1 MCYIVVVVVVVY
13 LCKRIRSAFGTVSVN
28 EHYDYLIV
36 FINAECSDKMVIRQS
51 NLFVSMI
58 EYWTFKADAYHFWES
73 VLFQVTGHSC
83 SQMF

>member
-58 EYWTFKADAYHFWES
+58 EY
-73 VLFQVTGHSC
+73 
-83 SQMF
+83 